1 MGSVVVGIQ
10 TERSSHYAKRK
21 VQPWDLIDAC
31 QLNYHEGAAIKY
43 IARNRDKNGD
53 EDLIKA
59 LYEIQRELQNRGT
72 VTVKLTITT
81 KKA

>member
-1 MGSVVVGIQ
+1 MQ
-10 TERSSHYAKRK
+10 TDRSTHYSKRK

-31 QLNYHEGAAIKY
+31 ALNYHEGAAIKY

-59 LYEIQRELQNRGT
+59 LYEIQRELHNRGK
-72 VTVKLTITT
+72 VTVRIKVDV
-81 KKA
+81 KRNQSQ